1 MPDPGCG
8 GGPGARET
16 HPQVFFVGKTPGPF
30 QFKAALSLVAK
41 VRFCKPG
48 SVVRF
53 HQAAPTQEEIKM
65 KIKIDPTIPD
75 LTDEE
80 LAELREADIK
90 DAEGNPEAKA
100 GLLQCKEVVFSPQVI
115 KQMEKMGITP
125 DEVVAMLL
133 KKVGASQ

>member
-1 MPDPGCG
+1 
-8 GGPGARET
+8 
-16 HPQVFFVGKTPGPF
+16 
-30 QFKAALSLVAK
+30 
-41 VRFCKPG
+41 
-48 SVVRF
+48 
-53 HQAAPTQEEIKM
+53 M